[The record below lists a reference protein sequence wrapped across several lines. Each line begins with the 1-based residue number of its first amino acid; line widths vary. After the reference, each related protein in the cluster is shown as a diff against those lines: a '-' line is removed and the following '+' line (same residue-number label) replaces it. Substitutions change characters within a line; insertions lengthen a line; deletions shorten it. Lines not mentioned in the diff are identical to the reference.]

1 MQQRRSHRSDVAP
14 IQTGTT
20 ATRNGNRRSYNPCDL
35 FGGFQPGD
43 VISYMEMCSVIGVNL
58 QRGMNFRLRAAETI
72 ILMSLRPGAPYADR
86 VEDEGRVLIYEGHD
100 SAKTV
105 NGPDPKRVDQPGRH
119 PSGSPT
125 QNGLVAEAARRY
137 KESEAPPERVGVY
150 EKIRSGIWVYNGMFE
165 LIDYWTEE
173 SAGRK
178 VFKFK
183 LRFAGT
189 GVDYCPTEAPQNLEH
204 DRLIPSWVKLE
215 VWKRD
220 QGRCQR
226 CGTTS
231 GLHFDHVIPYSKGG
245 SSKNPANIQILCG
258 QHNLAKRDNI
268 K

>member
-1 MQQRRSHRSDVAP
+1 
-14 IQTGTT
+14 
-20 ATRNGNRRSYNPCDL
+20 
-35 FGGFQPGD
+35 
-43 VISYMEMCSVIGVNL
+43 MEMCSAIGVNL
-58 QRGMNFRLRAAETI
+58 QRGMNFRLRGTETI

-100 SAKTV
+100 SARTV
-105 NGPDPKRVDQPGRH
+105 NGPDPKQVDQPECH
-119 PSGSPT
+119 PGGSPT
-125 QNGLVAEAARRY
+125 QNGLFAEAARRY
-137 KESEAPPERVGVY
+137 TEGEAPPERVRVY

-165 LIDYWTEE
+165 LIDCWTEE
-173 SAGRK
+173 SARRK

-189 GVDYCPTEAPQNLEH
+189 DDNHRRIIAPPSLED

-220 QGRCQR
+220 QGRCQK

-231 GLHFDHVIPYSKGG
+231 GLHFDHIIPYSKGG
-245 SSKNPANIQILCG
+245 SSKDPANIQILCG

-268 K
+268 E